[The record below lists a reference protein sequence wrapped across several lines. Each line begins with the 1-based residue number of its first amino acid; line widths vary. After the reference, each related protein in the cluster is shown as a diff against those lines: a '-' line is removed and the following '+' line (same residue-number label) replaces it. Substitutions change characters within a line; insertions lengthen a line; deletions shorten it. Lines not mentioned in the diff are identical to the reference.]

1 MSDAGARQTYGRS
14 GTIGGARRGWPLV
27 SLFLAAL
34 LAITVG
40 AGVWFLRGH
49 VAEWILIAGAVLS
62 FFGLIALFGFIA
74 GVVHVGSGEK
84 DKAFFDGLADAL
96 GDSCVVTDARGRAV
110 YANAA
115 YLKLAAQA
123 GMSRLVGIENIY
135 SGHPDISERIYRLA
149 QAARSGAAAVEEFRI
164 DAGSAA
170 AGAKPDQAVWVRISV
185 APIEAG
191 TGKDHTLW
199 RHQDISADRAR
210 QERAFAHLQYIINY
224 LDQAPAGFFSAEA
237 DGRVAYV
244 NATLAGWLG
253 LELAETTGGGLT
265 LRDIVSDAGEKLLT
279 RIARRSGEAAQTET
293 FDLDLTARDGR
304 TFPVRIIHRTGV
316 DQDGRVQPSRSLVLR
331 QRAAGEAADSQE
343 ADARLSRFF
352 NSAPVGIAELDRD
365 GVIRTAN
372 LAFVSLSP
380 AAQRGAPLTA
390 VVLDNHAQA
399 VRDAIAAARHGEG
412 KLVPTDVVIKADP
425 PRQVQFA
432 VSALDQGFLVY
443 ALDTTENKALEV
455 QVAQGQK
462 MQAIGQLA
470 GGVAHDFNNVLTAII
485 GFSDLLLAKHR
496 PTDPA
501 FADIMNIKQNA
512 NRAANLVRQLL
523 AFSRRQTLRP
533 EVLSLTDILADLGNL
548 LGRLLG
554 EKVGLKVIHGRDLG
568 LVKVDVNQFEQVIIN
583 LAVNGRDAMPQGGTL
598 TVKTSNAT
606 VDETQAANLPLMPP
620 GDYVLCEV
628 IDTGTG
634 IPRDIL
640 DKIWEPFFSTK
651 EVGKGTGLG
660 LSTVYGIIKQ
670 TGGFIFCD
678 SEVGKGTTFRI
689 YLPRHQAVEAPAE
702 TEARDE
708 KRDVKRAD
716 LTGKG
721 TILLV
726 EDEDAVRAFA
736 ARALVSRGYTVLEA
750 SSGEAALAIVA
761 EKGKDKI
768 DLVLSDVVMPE
779 MDGPTL
785 LKELRKQGVTA
796 KVIFIS
802 GYAEDAFEK
811 NLSDESDFAF
821 LPKPFS
827 LKQLAEAVKDVMGS

>member
-1 MSDAGARQTYGRS
+1 MSDAGVRQTYGRS

-27 SLFLAAL
+27 SLILAAL
-34 LAITVG
+34 LAVTVG

-49 VAEWILIAGAVLS
+49 IAGWILIAGAILS

-74 GVVHVGSGEK
+74 GVIHIGSGEK

-96 GDSCVVTDARGRAV
+96 GEACVVTDARGRAV

-115 YLKLAAQA
+115 YLKLAGQA

-164 DAGSAA
+164 EAGSAA
-170 AGAKPDQAVWVRISV
+170 AGARPDQAVWVRITV

-199 RHQDISADRAR
+199 RQQDISADRAR

-237 DGRVAYV
+237 DGRIAYV

-253 LELAETTGGGLT
+253 LELAETTGGSLT
-265 LRDIVSDAGEKLLT
+265 LRSLVSDAGEKLLT
-279 RIARRSGEAAQTET
+279 RIAMRGEAAQTET

-304 TFPVRIIHRTGV
+304 TFPARIIHRTGV
-316 DQDGRVQPSRSLVLR
+316 DKDGRVQPSRSLVLR
-331 QRAAGEAADSQE
+331 QRAGGEAADSEE
-343 ADARLSRFF
+343 AEARLSRFF
-352 NSAPVGIAELDRD
+352 NAAPVGIAELDRD
-365 GVIRTAN
+365 GVIRNAN

-380 AAQRGAPLTA
+380 SAQRGAPLTA
-390 VVLDNHAQA
+390 IVLDQHVQA
-399 VRDAIAAARHGEG
+399 VRDAIAAAGHGEG
-412 KLVPTDVVIKADP
+412 KLVPTDVVVKADP
-425 PRQVQFA
+425 PRQVQLA

-443 ALDTTENKALEV
+443 ALDTTENKTLEV

-548 LGRLLG
+548 LSRLLG
-554 EKVGLKVIHGRDLG
+554 EKVDLKVIHGRDLG
-568 LVKVDVNQFEQVIIN
+568 FVKVDVNQFEQVIIN
-583 LAVNGRDAMPQGGTL
+583 LAVNARDAMPNGGTL

-606 VDETQAANLPLMPP
+606 VDETQAADLPLMPP

-628 IDTGTG
+628 SDTGTG
-634 IPRDIL
+634 IPREIL

-678 SEVGKGTTFRI
+678 SALGKGTTFRI
-689 YLPRHQAVEAPAE
+689 YLPRHQAVAE
-702 TEARDE
+702 PQGADVKEPEQRDA
-708 KRDVKRAD
+708 KRAD

-750 SSGEAALAIVA
+750 GSGEAALALVA

-785 LKELRKQGVTA
+785 LKELRGRGVTA

-827 LKQLAEAVKDVMGS
+827 LKQLAEAVKEVMGS